1 MMYYIEK
8 PNTWRAANRKCAEII
23 EFVGKFRN
31 CLIADD
37 LSRDALIQELRDKV
51 DELNAAYPRT
61 KKLVVD
67 LGITNDYV
75 SCHPDP
81 RTSDSDSIF
90 TMSIYPVL
98 RTYQFAESAAVLE
111 EGDAK

>member
-1 MMYYIEK
+1 MYFIER
-8 PNTWRAANRKCAEII
+8 PNTWRAANKKCAKIQEYI
-23 EFVGKFRN
+23 EQFCN
-31 CLIADD
+31 CLIPDD
-37 LSRDALIQELRDKV
+37 LSRDALIEELRHKV
-51 DELNAAYPRT
+51 EELNDSYPRT